1 MAASVEINDTCFCQE
16 HFAEVCE
23 ECNVDFREENDAF
36 YGFDSRDRDA
46 LTCPPASVNNDGVVV
61 CNEHDSA
68 TCGQCFNW
76 KRQIARKFRD
86 AAKR

>member
-68 TCGQCFNW
+68 ISVSAGKGRSPGSLKKPQS
-76 KRQIARKFRD
+76 
-86 AAKR
+86 